1 MANVNG
7 TTTRMVTKKELIE
20 LIEKNFDDGKY
31 PWDYV
36 AVITTVKFDE
46 KLVQSIAFEK
56 VLMY

>member
-1 MANVNG
+1 MANVNS

-20 LIEKNFDDGKY
+20 LIEKNFDDEKY

-46 KLVQSIAFEK
+46 KLVQSIAFED
-56 VLMY
+56 VLMF